1 LGVALDELAP
11 PVRGMF
17 AALTQAC
24 RQKADEL
31 QVQAA
36 DVQVTRREIRELT
49 AWSDWQVRM
58 YCQKLVEMEYL
69 YATPAVNGKASVY
82 QLARAEES
90 PAHTLRG
97 LTSVDELR
105 EKLRAATKEKA
116 AAG

>member
-1 LGVALDELAP
+1 
-11 PVRGMF
+11 M
-17 AALTQAC
+17 
-24 RQKADEL
+24 KIK
-31 QVQAA
+31 AA
-36 DVQVTRREIRELT
+36 DVQLTRREIRELT